1 MLHLFVDTNIFLS
14 LYAYTDDNIEE
25 LKKLIALIKQGELK
39 IYVSSMV
46 NQEFHRNRD
55 KKIQESL
62 GNFEKYSTSLS
73 VPRFM
78 EHHEEVKELQNL
90 LKDVRAKHSAL
101 IEKSRAEIAS
111 LSLAAD
117 KLFSEL
123 TDAATLISIT
133 EEMDTLARR
142 RLERG
147 NPPGKSG
154 DLGDRLNWEMLL
166 SEVPAKEDL
175 HVLSRD
181 KDYSSPW
188 GTDVP
193 NSFLSME
200 WKARKSGKLHL
211 YPGLRQFVKAQ
222 YPAIE
227 LAADIEK
234 KFAIKSLVE
243 SQSWQRTHSSVAK
256 LAPLIT
262 DFTQEEAV
270 EIFKALLE
278 NDEINAIVE
287 DADVYSFYQD
297 LLVDHWSALDP
308 DDYKKVTE
316 LVDDPIPF

>member
-1 MLHLFVDTNIFLS
+1 MLHVFVDTNIFLS

-25 LKKLIALIKQGELK
+25 LKKLIALIKQRELK
-39 IYVSSMV
+39 IYISSMV

-62 GNFEKYSTSLS
+62 GNFEKYSTSIS
-73 VPRFM
+73 IPRFM
-78 EHHEEVKELQNL
+78 EHHAEVKDLQSL
-90 LKDVRAKHSAL
+90 LKEAREKHAAL
-101 IEKSRAEIAS
+101 IAKSKAEIAN
-111 LSLAAD
+111 LDLAAD
-117 KLFSEL
+117 KLFLEL
-123 TDAATLISIT
+123 TEAATLVSIT
-133 EEMDTLARR
+133 DEMDANARR

-147 NPPGKSG
+147 NPPGKDG

-175 HVLSRD
+175 HILSRD
-181 KDYSSPW
+181 KDFASPW

-200 WKARKSGKLHL
+200 WKARKNATVFL
-211 YPGLRQFVKAQ
+211 YPGLRPFVKKH

-243 SQSWQRTHSSVAK
+243 SKSWQRTHSAIAK
-256 LAPLIT
+256 LAPLIA
-262 DFTQEEAV
+262 DFTKQEAI
-270 EIFKALLE
+270 EIFHALLM
-278 NDEINAIVE
+278 NQEINSIVE
-287 DADVYSFYQD
+287 DDDVYSFYQD
-297 LLVDHWSALDP
+297 LLVEHWSALDP

-316 LVDDPIPF
+316 LVEDPIPF